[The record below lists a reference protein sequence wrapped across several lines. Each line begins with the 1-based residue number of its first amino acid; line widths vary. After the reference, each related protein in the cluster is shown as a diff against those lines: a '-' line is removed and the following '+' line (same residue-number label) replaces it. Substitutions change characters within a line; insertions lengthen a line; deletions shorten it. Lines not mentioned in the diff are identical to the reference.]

1 MKVVGY
7 IASAVVLGVLVGAVV
22 VGVGSAGDVR
32 RYVRMRR
39 M

>member
-7 IASAVVLGVLVGAVV
+7 IATALAVGAFVGAVV
-22 VGVGSAGDVR
+22 VGANSSGDIK